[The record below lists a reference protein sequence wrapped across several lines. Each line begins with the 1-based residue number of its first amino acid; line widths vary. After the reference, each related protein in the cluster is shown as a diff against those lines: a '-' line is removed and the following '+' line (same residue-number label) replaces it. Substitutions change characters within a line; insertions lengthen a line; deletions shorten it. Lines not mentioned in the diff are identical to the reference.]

1 MRNENSHT
9 NALATLTTIC
19 EANNNRVI
27 TVTILTKASMEEVE
41 KAVGNIYMVNTLQFT
56 SILIFLKDEGLLEDK
71 KKMKEIKSKVKYY
84 MI

>member
-41 KAVGNIYMVNTLQFT
+41 KAVGNIYMVNTL
-56 SILIFLKDEGLLEDK
+56 
-71 KKMKEIKSKVKYY
+71 
-84 MI
+84 